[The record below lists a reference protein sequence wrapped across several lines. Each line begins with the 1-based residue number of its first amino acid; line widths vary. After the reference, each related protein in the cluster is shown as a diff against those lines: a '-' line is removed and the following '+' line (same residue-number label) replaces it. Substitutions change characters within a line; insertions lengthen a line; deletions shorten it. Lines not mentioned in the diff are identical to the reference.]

1 MAERIESYADALRY
15 IYGFADYERTA
26 PRQREFQRLDDVLAL
41 LDAVGDPHQRLRAI
55 HVAGTKGKG
64 STAAML
70 TAVLLRAGNAV
81 GTYTSPHL
89 NTHRERYRLDG
100 SPVSEEAFAETLRDL
115 QPAVERVRAERRITT
130 FEVAFALACTLF
142 ARAGVD
148 WAVVEVGLGGR
159 LDTTNVLTPALSA
172 ITSISLDHTEILGD
186 TIEQIA
192 ADKAGIVKPGVPVV
206 IAPQRQEARGVIEDR
221 ARELGT
227 PALAVSDLASAAGYR
242 IVSPE
247 RQEFTLRTRR
257 TLHGESLDG
266 CVVGMNLIGA
276 HQVENALTT
285 IVAATALDPA
295 GARITRDHLLG
306 ALERVHWPGRFEVV
320 PGEPSVVL
328 DGAHNPYSVRKLR
341 ETVDQ
346 VFPGR
351 RICWVFGA
359 LRGHDEGAML
369 GELHGQNAVLCR
381 SIHPKALPVAVLEHV
396 AHEHGIVYRTAET
409 VAGALALA
417 REGMD
422 LVVVTG
428 SLSVVGDAR
437 EALGRA
443 EGLDPVRS

>member
-1 MAERIESYADALRY
+1 MPERIETYADALRY

-41 LDAVGDPHQRLRAI
+41 LEAVGNPHQRLRTI

-70 TAVLLRAGNAV
+70 AAVLLRAGNTVA
-81 GTYTSPHL
+81 TYTSPHL

-100 SPVSEEAFAETLRDL
+100 IPVSEETFTETLRDL
-115 QPAVERVRAERRITT
+115 RPAVERVRAERRITT

-159 LDTTNVLTPALSA
+159 LDTTNVLTPVLSV

-186 TIEQIA
+186 TIEEIA

-206 IAPQRQEARGVIEDR
+206 IAPQRQEARRVIEDR
-221 ARELGT
+221 ARDRAA
-227 PALAVSDLASAAGYR
+227 PALAVSDLASATRYR
-242 IVSPE
+242 IVSPQ

-266 CVVGMNLIGA
+266 CLVGMNLIGA
-276 HQVENALTT
+276 HQVENALTA
-285 IVAATALDPA
+285 IVAATALDPV
-295 GARITRDHLLG
+295 GARIKRDDLLG
-306 ALERVHWPGRFEVV
+306 ALESVHWPGRFEVV
-320 PGEPSVVL
+320 PAEPPVVL
-328 DGAHNPYSVRKLR
+328 DGAHNPDSVRKLR
-341 ETVDQ
+341 ETVER
-346 VFPGR
+346 VFPAR
-351 RICWVFGA
+351 TARWVFGA

-369 GELHGQNAVLCR
+369 GELRGQNAVLCR
-381 SIHPKALPVAVLEHV
+381 SIHPRALPVAALER
-396 AHEHGIVYRTAET
+396 AAQEHGLGYGTAET
-409 VAGALALA
+409 VAGALATA
-417 REGMD
+417 REGAD

-437 EALGRA
+437 EALGLA